1 MNQNKKAA
9 RRPQPN
15 KSAKPKRIRASR
27 EYTAGGVVYRR
38 VADGRVE
45 ILMIQDLLGRW
56 TIPKGHVEP
65 GESIEQTAVRE
76 VAEETG
82 LTHVSLGDKLD
93 KLHFFYR
100 REGKLIFMTTHVF
113 LMEALGDTD
122 HVVAENS
129 EGIVDAKWFDSE
141 RALGLIEYRDTERLF
156 RMALGRLGLV
166 VPPRPRPAQPAGAK
180 RLNNPHKPSRRPR
193 SPARPGNHPA
203 PRPAGS

>member
-1 MNQNKKAA
+1 MNQNKKAG

-15 KSAKPKRIRASR
+15 KSNKTPKRIRATR

-38 VADGRVE
+38 IADGKVE

-56 TIPKGHVEP
+56 TIPKGHVEA

-82 LTHVSLGDKLD
+82 LSHLRLGDKLD

-122 HVVAENS
+122 NVVAENS
-129 EGIVDAKWFDSE
+129 EGIVDAKWFEASK
-141 RALGLIEYRDTERLF
+141 ALGLIEYRDTERLF
-156 RMALGRLGLV
+156 RLGLSRLGID
-166 VPPRPRPAQPAGAK
+166 A
-180 RLNNPHKPSRRPR
+180 R
-193 SPARPGNHPA
+193 SMINKTRANA
-203 PRPAGS
+203 V